1 MTIEAFAAYV
11 DITGEVKKKKKNQK
25 AFAVFTIFHELKE
38 NHLTSAGLLA
48 AVSSRGAECET
59 QWSAL

>member
-11 DITGEVKKKKKNQK
+11 DITGEVKKKKIKQ

-38 NHLTSAGLLA
+38 NQLTSAGLLA